1 MKRSR
6 GGWKSRCAQRP
17 CCGWAGAVD
26 GFQHTPQK
34 ASGAHEGTSGVATLQ
49 GQMGSMYKHV
59 PIAIQK
65 AISALKKEFYTMI
78 IFKFETSDIGV
89 SHSRHAGTKD

>member
-1 MKRSR
+1 
-6 GGWKSRCAQRP
+6 
-17 CCGWAGAVD
+17 
-26 GFQHTPQK
+26 
-34 ASGAHEGTSGVATLQ
+34 
-49 GQMGSMYKHV
+49 MYKHV

-89 SHSRHAGTKD
+89 SHSRHAGTKDWSDQEASKAARQPGRLSEEGQWRDHCLAQLRGDQDWAMTSKERKKV

>member
-1 MKRSR
+1 
-6 GGWKSRCAQRP
+6 
-17 CCGWAGAVD
+17 
-26 GFQHTPQK
+26 
-34 ASGAHEGTSGVATLQ
+34 
-49 GQMGSMYKHV
+49 MYKHV

>member
-1 MKRSR
+1 MCT
-6 GGWKSRCAQRP
+6 GP

-26 GFQHTPQK
+26 GLQHTPQK

-49 GQMGSMYKHV
+49 GQMGSMYKHI

-78 IFKFETSDIGV
+78 IFKFENF
-89 SHSRHAGTKD
+89 